1 MKMAKKKAHNCE
13 LSGTWN
19 YKTSYFI

>member
-1 MKMAKKKAHNCE
+1 MKMAKKQAHNCE